1 MDIQRE
7 KIKLFLNIKLTEC
20 EKTIVKYKK
29 KYKIVKIIYYSV
41 MTSSIIGSTT
51 ISIISSVVIPPIIF
65 SIISAS
71 TAIIIAISF
80 KFNIE
85 NTKIK
90 LNKKIQEL
98 HKIKDKLDY
107 VITCNGELTEEEC
120 NRILIDFRSL

>member
-7 KIKLFLNIKLTEC
+7 KIKLFLNTKLTEC
-20 EKTIVKYKK
+20 EKIITKYKK
-29 KYKIVKIIYYSV
+29 KYKIIKIIYYSV

-51 ISIISSVVIPPIIF
+51 ISIISSAIIPPIVF
-65 SIISAS
+65 SVISAS

-85 NTKIK
+85 NTKVR

-107 VITCNGELTEEEC
+107 VINCNGRLTEDEC
-120 NRILIDFRSL
+120 DRILTDFRSI